1 MSLLS
6 DRERRS
12 WRLVVGLVACA
23 IVPLLIDALA
33 VLVLQWGPRPST
45 SDAGPEVYLLH
56 KVVPYLPIA
65 VALLASLVTPLAL
78 LLGRDTV
85 DRRFGGPFTWLW
97 VLALLCLPA
106 GFSALGLIL
115 GTEVNAHLWAYS
127 WSMEGLNTFLSDRCD
142 TDCRF
147 FFVVT
152 SLATVGRA
160 LRFGAVVVI
169 AAGLRRLVG
178 RGRLRSTIFALLA
191 GQVTVWLVTAMLPT
205 PDPWRG
211 LVDVV
216 VAVGL
221 VLVAVL
227 SQPVFEESR

>member
-1 MSLLS
+1 VA
-6 DRERRS
+6 
-12 WRLVVGLVACA
+12 LVTCSV
-23 IVPLLIDALA
+23 VPLLIDALA

-56 KVVPYLPIA
+56 RVVPYLPIA
-65 VALLASLVTPLAL
+65 VALVASLVTPLAL
-78 LLGRDTV
+78 LLSRDAV

-97 VLALLCLPA
+97 VLALLSLPA
-106 GFSALGLIL
+106 AFSALGLIV
-115 GTEVNAHLWAYS
+115 GNDVNAHLWAYS
-127 WSMEGLNTFLSDRCD
+127 WSMEGLEYFVGDRCD
-142 TDCRF
+142 TDCRL

-160 LRFGAVVVI
+160 LRFGATVVI

-178 RGRLRSTIFALLA
+178 PGRLRTTIFALLA
-191 GQVTVWLVTAMLPT
+191 GQVTVWLVTALLPT

-227 SQPVFEESR
+227 SQPVFEETR